1 MVTLSALT
9 PLIAVLLLLVLLRLP
24 ASVAM
29 PLSLAATAGVST
41 AIWQVPVRH
50 VAAAAIEGV
59 VVATSILWIV
69 FGAILLLKTLTRS
82 GALSRIRTGFAFVSS
97 DPRVQIILVGWLFV
111 SFLEGAAGFGTP
123 AAIAAPLLVALGF
136 PPLAAVVL
144 PLIADSSAVSF
155 GAIGT
160 PVLVGLTEGL
170 QEGGASP
177 ALEQMLAGTTVG
189 AFVAE
194 VAVTAIAMDV
204 FIGSFV
210 PLVLV
215 AIYTRFF
222 GEARTWRSG
231 LRMWR
236 LALVAGLSFTLTAL
250 AVAHLLGPEF
260 PSLIGGLVGL
270 LITMAAL
277 RSGFIAPPTEF
288 SSRLEQL
295 RGATPI
301 APMGLSVAWL
311 PYILLVGLLVAT
323 RIPALPLKAWLQGVQ
338 FTWENILGTDIDATI
353 APLYLPGTAFVLVV
367 LLTFRLHRLAAANIV
382 GVLGGALVAAARAA
396 LPLIAA
402 VAMVRIF
409 VHSGVNSGGRESM
422 PIELAILAADS
433 AGSAWPLLAPL
444 VGAFGAFLS
453 GSATFSNLMFAL
465 FQLSVADRTGTP
477 AEVVLAAQMLGSNAG
492 NMISVLNVVAAAA
505 VVELVGR
512 EGSII
517 RFTIWPMLA
526 YCGAAGLIAWAA
538 TSLL

>member
-1 MVTLSALT
+1 MVTLAALT
-9 PLIAVLLLLVLLRLP
+9 PLIAVLLLLVVLRWP

-29 PLSLAATAGVST
+29 PLSLAATAGVSI

-50 VAAAAIEGV
+50 VAAAGIEGA
-59 VVATSILWIV
+59 VVATTILWIV

-82 GALSRIRTGFAFVSS
+82 GALARIRASFAAVSP
-97 DPRVQIILVGWLFV
+97 DPRVQIVLVAWLFV

-123 AAIAAPLLVALGF
+123 AAITAPLLVALGF

-160 PVLVGLTEGL
+160 PVLVGLAEGL

-177 ALEQMLAGTTVG
+177 ALEQALAGTTVG
-189 AFVAE
+189 GFVSKI
-194 VAVTAIAMDV
+194 AVTAVTMDV
-204 FIGSFV
+204 LVGSLV
-210 PLVLV
+210 PLALV

-222 GEARTWRSG
+222 SEARSWRPG

-236 LALVAGLSFTLTAL
+236 LALLAGFSFTLTAL
-250 AVAHLLGPEF
+250 AVVRLLGPEF
-260 PSLIGGLVGL
+260 PSLVGGLVGL
-270 LITMAAL
+270 VVTTAAL
-277 RSGFIAPPTEF
+277 RVWHISPRPERRTLVEG
-288 SSRLEQL
+288 LC
-295 RGATPI
+295 GAQPV
-301 APMGLSVAWL
+301 AGMGLGLAWL
-311 PYILLVGLLVAT
+311 PYMLLVGLLIVT
-323 RIPALPLKAWLQGVQ
+323 RLPALPLKAWLQSVQ
-338 FTWENILGTDIDATI
+338 FTWVNILGTDIDATLV
-353 APLYLPGTAFVLVV
+353 PLYLPGTAFLVVV
-367 LLTFRLHRLAAANIV
+367 LLTVPLHRLTAVNV
-382 GVLGGALVAAARAA
+382 GGALCEALVATARAA

-409 VHSGVNSGGRESM
+409 VHSGVSASGRESM
-422 PIELAILAADS
+422 PLELAMLAADS
-433 AGSAWPLLAPL
+433 TGPAWPLLAPL

-465 FQLSVADRTGTP
+465 FQVAVADRTGTP

-505 VVELVGR
+505 VVELIGR

-526 YCGAAGLIAWAA
+526 YCGAAGLIAWSVA
-538 TSLL
+538 SLW